1 VSYRVLEKE
10 AKILGKGL
18 KNKAQ
23 AEEGF
28 DGSSEEG
35 KPATKTEGTGGSKP
49 PEPPLGGESMDA
61 AEKGSGDKVQKKGEM
76 TPEKQRFIDQIFSTK
91 RFSVPPSSLKESEKG
106 VRDFFKN
113 DIANV
118 EKHIKEKNLSRFPES
133 LLKVLAES
141 EDYNV
146 TAVSFVWEEDR
157 IGMVKTI
164 SNRPGNYN
172 RLNKQSQI
180 SLWAI
185 AEDDGSLEEEIT
197 HILDHILGSN
207 TEEIDGTL
215 SAGKGITKRLEEFGK
230 EIDTL
235 YKDKSNDLGT
245 YASINPREFLGQ
257 AVRYNLKFPTLLQ
270 EICPSVYNVVENKWF
285 NEDFWKEVF
294 E

>member
-1 VSYRVLEKE
+1 
-10 AKILGKGL
+10 LGR
-18 KNKAQ
+18 
-23 AEEGF
+23 
-28 DGSSEEG
+28 
-35 KPATKTEGTGGSKP
+35 
-49 PEPPLGGESMDA
+49 EPIYA
-61 AEKGSGDKVQKKGEM
+61 VEKGSGDKVRKKGEM
-76 TPEKQRFIDQIFSTK
+76 NPHKQQLIDQMFSAKRFIVT
-91 RFSVPPSSLKESEKG
+91 PSSLKESEKE
-106 VRDFFKN
+106 VKDFFNN
-113 DIANV
+113 DITNV

-141 EDYNV
+141 ENYNV
-146 TAVSFVWEEDR
+146 TVVSFVWEEER
-157 IGMVKTI
+157 SGMVKTI

-230 EIDTL
+230 EINTH
-235 YKDKSNDLGT
+235 YKDESNDLGT
-245 YASINPREFLGQ
+245 YASSNPREFLGQ
-257 AVRYNLKFPTLLQ
+257 AVKYNLKFPALLQ
-270 EICPSVYNVVENKWF
+270 EICPSVYNIVENKWL

-294 E
+294 K